1 MASSF
6 TTFHRAFNAKI
17 EEPIR
22 VHLRNVYACLTM
34 ATISAAFGAYV
45 DLYTNILSNSLFTL
59 IAAIGFLTALNCTRD
74 NGKNQIMRLSFLL
87 GFSFCTG
94 LGLGPLLEQVISI
107 DPSIIPTALISTT
120 IVFVSFSLSA
130 LMARRGSWLFLGS
143 AITTVLLALFVFSL
157 ASLFLSSAL
166 VFQVHL
172 YVGLLLMCA
181 FVLYDTQ
188 LIVEKRH
195 NGDKDFISHSVDLFI
210 DFIGIFRRLLIILA
224 QKANDSKDN
233 KRR

>member
-1 MASSF
+1 MASLASF
-6 TTFHRAFNAKI
+6 HKAFNSKI
-17 EEPIR
+17 EEPVR
-22 VHLRNVYACLTM
+22 AHLRNVYACLTM
-34 ATISAAFGAYV
+34 ATISAALGAYI
-45 DLYTNILSNSLFTL
+45 DLYTNILSNSFFTL
-59 IAAIGFLTALNCTRD
+59 LAAIGFLIALNCTKD

-94 LGLGPLLEQVISI
+94 LGLGPLLDQVIMI

-130 LMARRGSWLFLGS
+130 LMAKRGSWLFLGS

-157 ASLFLSSAL
+157 ASLFLSSAI

-188 LIVEKRH
+188 LIVEKRRH
-195 NGDKDFISHSVDLFI
+195 GDKDFISHSVDLFI

-224 QKANDSKDN
+224 QKANDKQDN